1 MLASI
6 CTEFGISSRWL
17 LVGEGPKHEGGEDA
31 PGRSTAAS
39 VCPGCAALQDDLREE
54 RRTSRELV
62 AENRQLWR
70 EFGELQGRIGELKV
84 ENVKLEGELNTTRI
98 MAKQHHERLKAR
110 EGPVD
115 SPEAA
120 PRKAG

>member
-1 MLASI
+1 M
-6 CTEFGISSRWL
+6 
-17 LVGEGPKHEGGEDA
+17 
-31 PGRSTAAS
+31 
-39 VCPGCAALQDDLREE
+39 QDDLREE

-70 EFGELQGRIGELKV
+70 RFGELQGRIGELNV
-84 ENVKLEGELNTTRI
+84 ENVKLEVELNTTRL
-98 MAKQHHERLKAR
+98 MAKEYHERLKAR